1 MNPKL
6 TQYLS
11 GVLRNQAEEKSV
23 FEPKEYE
30 TRIDDL
36 KDPKMNQ
43 FLIDGKYA
51 LRLDEII

>member
-11 GVLRNQAEEKSV
+11 VVLRNQVEEKSA
-23 FEPKEYE
+23 FEPRKYE
-30 TRIDDL
+30 SRIYDL
-36 KDPKMNQ
+36 NDPKTNQ

>member
-23 FEPKEYE
+23 FEPREYE
-30 TRIDDL
+30 TRTDDL

-43 FLIDGKYA
+43 FLINGKYA

>member
-11 GVLRNQAEEKSV
+11 VVLRNQIEERSA

-30 TRIDDL
+30 SRIHDL
-36 KDPKMNQ
+36 NDPKMNQ